1 MCGMAFQ
8 ESHLPSVCHNP
19 DELIVRKQKTA
30 RFKGKWHQHRSQ
42 IAWIG
47 STCDLEVCQFTLL
60 ACLQLVSAASS
71 TPPQRSSGQ
80 WHIHQQGAECSPM
93 IFALSQD
100 IYYLNTS
107 NDAIVLDIAKKKKH
121 LLDVQAHWA
130 WWCEKLAKGASF
142 IVILSI
148 NDARVSLSLL
158 KSSKAFARFLPEPMA
173 ANFLRGGSA
182 DVKGKLFALT
192 HQ

>member
-71 TPPQRSSGQ
+71 TLPQCSSGQ

-100 IYYLNTS
+100 IYYVNTS
-107 NDAIVLDIAKKKKH
+107 NDAIVLDIAKKKH

-130 WWCEKLAKGASF
+130 WWCKKLAKGASF
-142 IVILSI
+142 RVIFFF
-148 NDARVSLSLL
+148 NAARSCVSFLR
-158 KSSKAFARFLPEPMA
+158 SSEAFAWSLPEPMA